1 MKDNN
6 MKIDESTD
14 SVFSRES
21 DIEEIVSMEEGDVSE
36 NSEIE
41 EQYQSLPI
49 WKKVVL
55 MILCM
60 GALTAVIMLIDF
72 LIEFFIAIV
81 G

>member
-55 MILCM
+55 MIICM